1 MAGRCPRRRGA
12 GRWMVM
18 EEDGRRR
25 CLRWS
30 PHPRGRTRR
39 GARCGRDGAA
49 RFARGSR
56 ALLCAGRKAKPPSW
70 GFGHWA
76 HWVDS
81 PKQKKG
87 DVLNYLQGRSK
98 AGVKGMPGCLR
109 GCCGKTRSVQGRRQL
124 QSPRP
129 LRVGVPWCLPSS
141 SPQGANAAKTR
152 VRESWQLGPPWAG
165 LLAWCASGRNG
176 LSPRPAPS
184 NRNGMWHITNFEF
197 SSHHVNKVQRNR

>member
-1 MAGRCPRRRGA
+1 M
-12 GRWMVM
+12 
-18 EEDGRRR
+18 EDG
-25 CLRWS
+25 
-30 PHPRGRTRR
+30 GAFGGARTRA
-39 GARCGRDGAA
+39 GAHGGERAVGGM
-49 RFARGSR
+49 GPR
-56 ALLCAGRKAKPPSW
+56 ALLEVPGRCCVQGGKLSLLPGALDT
-70 GFGHWA
+70 A

-87 DVLNYLQGRSK
+87 DVLNYLQRRSK

-129 LRVGVPWCLPSS
+129 LPVGVPWCLPSS

-165 LLAWCASGRNG
+165 LLAWCASGHNG
-176 LSPRPAPS
+176 LSPRAAPS